1 MRKVFFFYYHKD
13 KYYSSSPIV
22 NNFKI
27 LHQWREKFFEFGI
40 EMTSMLEFLPYSNK
54 ELLHNISKE
63 QVSDEL
69 MKAMENIVAIL
80 PEISGKY
87 EKILFLGSSFRHPL
101 LLRGKIWV
109 SIIKKMK

>member
-54 ELLHNISKE
+54 ELLHNRLITFVKE
-63 QVSDEL
+63 KYDQTDREL
-69 MKAMENIVAIL
+69 VL
-80 PEISGKY
+80 
-87 EKILFLGSSFRHPL
+87 
-101 LLRGKIWV
+101 
-109 SIIKKMK
+109 SIINIIIRVLVSFCFFIALQI

>member
-27 LHQWREKFFEFGI
+27 LQQWREKFLESGI

-54 ELLHNISKE
+54 KLLHPISKE
-63 QVSDEL
+63 QVSEEL
-69 MKAMENIVAIL
+69 MQAMKNIVAIL

-87 EKILFLGSSFRHPL
+87 EKILFLGFHPTPFQPFIRYNKEL
-101 LLRGKIWV
+101 
-109 SIIKKMK
+109 KK